1 MKGTVSETSVTSQ
14 PESPQSGSAVR
25 PAQSGLRASLRALRH
40 RNFQLFLS
48 GQFISM
54 IGTWMQNIA
63 QDWLVYRLTGSSVL
77 LGTVGFLSQIP
88 VAILSPV
95 AGIVADR
102 FNRRIIVIITQT
114 AMMILALTL
123 AALTLTKRVTV
134 WEIMVLATLLGV
146 ALAFDIPTRQ
156 AFLMDMVGREDLLNG
171 IALNSSVFHGARVF
185 GPALAGILIA
195 WIGEGWCFFANG
207 ASYLAVIAGLL
218 AIRLVAKPKVQ
229 HRESPWQS
237 LLEGVHLAR
246 KTVPIRALLLLLGL
260 ISLTSMSSTVLMPI
274 FAGKI
279 LHGDSKA
286 LGLLMGAT
294 GFGAFFGAITLA
306 TKHAVEGLERW
317 VCAAAGGLGIS
328 LIAFSASRHIWLSML
343 LIAPA
348 GYCMIVTMG
357 STNTLLQVMV
367 PDRFRGRVMGLFSM
381 MFVGMAPVGALLA
394 GLIAAKAGAP
404 WTVALGGVSS
414 LAGAGIFG
422 WQLPALHQ
430 SMGQLIREQ
439 NLNQIQR

>member
-1 MKGTVSETSVTSQ
+1 MSETALSSQQDSQ
-14 PESPQSGSAVR
+14 PGNSALR
-25 PAQSGLRASLRALRH
+25 TAKPGLKASLRALRH

-54 IGTWMQNIA
+54 IGTWMQSIA

-77 LGTVGFLSQIP
+77 LGTVGFLGQIP
-88 VAILSPV
+88 VAVLSPV

-102 FNRRIIVIITQT
+102 FNRRVIVIVTQS
-114 AMMILALTL
+114 AMMVLALILAV
-123 AALTLTKRVTV
+123 LTLTGTIRV

-185 GPALAGILIA
+185 GPAIAGILIA

-207 ASYLAVIAGLL
+207 VSYIAVIAGLL
-218 AIRLVAKPKVQ
+218 AMRLVTKPKIR
-229 HRESPWQS
+229 HTESPTRS
-237 LLEGVHLAR
+237 LLEGIHQAR
-246 KTVPIRALLLLLGL
+246 KTAPIRALLLLLGL

-274 FAGKI
+274 FAGNV
-279 LHGDSKA
+279 LHGNSRVM
-286 LGLLMGAT
+286 GLLMGAT

-306 TKHAVEGLERW
+306 IKPAVEGLERW
-317 VCAAAGGLGIS
+317 VFLAAAGLGIS
-328 LIAFSASRHIWLSML
+328 LIAFSGSRHVWLSML
-343 LIAPA
+343 FIAPA

-394 GLIAAKAGAP
+394 GLVAAKLGAP
-404 WTVALGGVSS
+404 WTVAIGGLTS
-414 LAGAGIFG
+414 LAGAGLFG
-422 WQLPALHQ
+422 LYLPKLH
-430 SMGQLIREQ
+430 GTIRHLIEQ
-439 NLNQIQR
+439 QGMAG

>member
-1 MKGTVSETSVTSQ
+1 
-14 PESPQSGSAVR
+14 
-25 PAQSGLRASLRALRH
+25 
-40 RNFQLFLS
+40 
-48 GQFISM
+48 M

-77 LGTVGFLSQIP
+77 LGTVGFLNQIP

-102 FNRRIIVIITQT
+102 FNRRTIIIVTQS
-114 AMMILALTL
+114 AMMILALIL
-123 AALTLTKRVTV
+123 AALTLTHRVTV

-156 AFLMDMVGREDLLNG
+156 AFLMDLVGREDLLNG

-185 GPALAGILIA
+185 GPAIAGILIA

-207 ASYLAVIAGLL
+207 TSYVAVLAGLV
-218 AIRLVAKPKVQ
+218 AIRLATKPAVR
-229 HRESPWQS
+229 HTDSPLQS
-237 LLEGVHLAR
+237 LVEGMQLAR
-246 KTVPIRALLLLLGL
+246 KTAPIRALLLLLGL

-274 FAGKI
+274 FAGRI
-279 LHGDSKA
+279 LHGNARA

-294 GFGAFFGAITLA
+294 GFGAFFGAVTLA

-317 VCAAAGGLGIS
+317 VCAAAAGLGVS
-328 LIAFSASRHIWLSML
+328 LVAFSASRHMWLSML

-404 WTVALGGVSS
+404 WTVALGGLTS
-414 LAGAGIFG
+414 LAGAGLFASR
-422 WQLPALHQ
+422 LPSLRQ
-430 SMGQLIREQ
+430 SIHQLIRKQGLGE
-439 NLNQIQR
+439 IGKG

>member
-1 MKGTVSETSVTSQ
+1 MSETVLSSQQDSQ
-14 PESPQSGSAVR
+14 PSNPSPR
-25 PAQSGLRASLRALRH
+25 PARPGLKTSLRALRH

-54 IGTWMQNIA
+54 IGTWMQSIA

-88 VAILSPV
+88 VAVLSPV

-102 FNRRIIVIITQT
+102 FNRRVIVIVTQS
-114 AMMILALTL
+114 AMMVLALILAV
-123 AALTLTKRVTV
+123 LTLTGRIHV

-185 GPALAGILIA
+185 GPAIAGILIA

-207 ASYLAVIAGLL
+207 VSYIAVIAGLL
-218 AIRLVAKPKVQ
+218 AIRLVAKPKV
-229 HRESPWQS
+229 HHTESPARS
-237 LLEGVHLAR
+237 LLEGIHLAR
-246 KTVPIRALLLLLGL
+246 KTAPIRALLLLLGL

-274 FAGKI
+274 FAGKV
-279 LHGDSKA
+279 LHGNARA

-317 VCAAAGGLGIS
+317 VFFSAGGLGLS
-328 LIAFSASRHIWLSML
+328 LMAFSGSRHVWLSML

-394 GLIAAKAGAP
+394 GLIAAKLGAP
-404 WTVALGGVSS
+404 WTVAIGGLTS
-414 LAGAGIFG
+414 LAGAGLFG
-422 WQLPALHQ
+422 LYLPKLHG
-430 SMGQLIREQ
+430 SIRHLIQEQ
-439 NLNQIQR
+439 GIARLKEA

>member
-1 MKGTVSETSVTSQ
+1 MSETALSSQQDSQ
-14 PESPQSGSAVR
+14 PSMPAPGPVR
-25 PAQSGLRASLRALRH
+25 PGLKSSLRALRH

-54 IGTWMQNIA
+54 IGTWMQSIA

-77 LGTVGFLSQIP
+77 LGTVGFLGQIP

-102 FNRRIIVIITQT
+102 FNRRIIVIITQS
-114 AMMILALTL
+114 AMMILALIL
-123 AALTLTKRVTV
+123 AALTLTKRVQV

-146 ALAFDIPTRQ
+146 ASAFDIPTRQ

-185 GPALAGILIA
+185 GPAIAGILIA

-207 ASYLAVIAGLL
+207 VSYIAVIAGLV
-218 AIRLVAKPKVQ
+218 AIRLVSKPRVR
-229 HRESPWQS
+229 HEETPMQS
-237 LLEGVHLAR
+237 LLQGLHLAR
-246 KTVPIRALLLLLGL
+246 KTAPIRALLLLLGL

-274 FAGKI
+274 FAGRI
-279 LHGDSKA
+279 LHGNSRA

-306 TKHAVEGLERW
+306 IKHTVEGLERW
-317 VCAAAGGLGIS
+317 VCFAAAGLGIS
-328 LIAFSASRHIWLSML
+328 LIAFSSSRHMWLSLL

-394 GLIAAKAGAP
+394 GLVAAKAGAP
-404 WTVALGGVSS
+404 WTVALGGFAS
-414 LAGAGIFG
+414 LTGAGIFA
-422 WQLPALHQ
+422 WHLPDMRE
-430 SMGQLIREQ
+430 SMRNLIREQ
-439 NLNQIQR
+439 GMAEIKQA